1 MYDTEMGTNCGYEQ
15 TGMDKEKI
23 LTQDHLSSIL
33 TEFPVDY
40 RSHKRVYLCD
50 DHSDTLF
57 GHAIHDD
64 HKPSEKFVKWT
75 IALICIYKIL

>member
-1 MYDTEMGTNCGYEQ
+1 MGTNCGYEQ

-40 RSHKRVYLCD
+40 RSHKRVYA
-50 DHSDTLF
+50 TTTTPT
-57 GHAIHDD
+57 
-64 HKPSEKFVKWT
+64 PSLGTQYTMTTNHLKN
-75 IALICIYKIL
+75 LLNGR